1 MHDFLYIKLSTGLT
15 RRNHTH
21 LEYSFPLLSWVHC
34 DRFLYRSAFHR
45 YKTPVVFSSQVLHFL
60 LPWIP
65 HHCILLLLLHSIITI
80 KHNTITYTRSLS
92 FFLPAST
99 CPSLCTTIVFCF
111 FLSTILMSSGVLR
124 YILSNYFQKSYL
136 GVFFLLLT
144 SNKIWNKAHLRFKN
158 YRLVMIS
165 ETCSVL

>member
-80 KHNTITYTRSLS
+80 KHNTITHTRSLS
-92 FFLPAST
+92 FFFYQHQLVPPCVQQLSSVSS
-99 CPSLCTTIVFCF
+99 CP
-111 FLSTILMSSGVLR
+111 
-124 YILSNYFQKSYL
+124 
-136 GVFFLLLT
+136 
-144 SNKIWNKAHLRFKN
+144 RF
-158 YRLVMIS
+158 
-165 ETCSVL
+165 

>member
-21 LEYSFPLLSWVHC
+21 LEYSFPLLAWIHC

-65 HHCILLLLLHSIITI
+65 HHCILLLLHSIITI
-80 KHNTITYTRSLS
+80 KHIQSRRQDLLS
-92 FFLPAST
+92 FFFTSINL
-99 CPSLCTTIVFCF
+99 SLLVYNNC
-111 FLSTILMSSGVLR
+111 LL
-124 YILSNYFQKSYL
+124 
-136 GVFFLLLT
+136 FLLVHD
-144 SNKIWNKAHLRFKN
+144 SDVIWSA
-158 YRLVMIS
+158 
-165 ETCSVL
+165 